1 MLVPSLSLSKG
12 EVKRRPPPLDHFRRH
27 PRRLFGRPRGS
38 TPTDTPAGRPTYYSA
53 GEHPL
58 RNGYGVYDDGDA
70 DHSEPRFRRGSVP
83 VVE

>member
-1 MLVPSLSLSKG
+1 M
-12 EVKRRPPPLDHFRRH
+12 
-27 PRRLFGRPRGS
+27 FGRARGS
-38 TPTDTPAGRPTYYSA
+38 TPTDTPAGRPTCYSE

-70 DHSEPRFRRGSVP
+70 DRPELRFQWGSVT